1 MFQQKKI
8 RIDELLVKKGLAES
22 RTKAQSLIMMRRV
35 FCDGKLI
42 EKPGTKVNENSNVEI
57 KEELPYVSRGGL
69 KLESA
74 IKYFD
79 IELNGLIAM
88 DVGASTGGF
97 TDCLLKHG
105 VKRVYAI
112 DVGYG
117 ILDAKLRNDGRVIN
131 IEKTNIR
138 YIDKSL
144 IKDPIDI
151 AVIDVSFISLTKVI
165 PRVLEFLN
173 EKGKIVALIKPQ
185 FELSPKE
192 VGKGG
197 VVKDIKLQNKAVEK
211 VSQFLLELGLI
222 IEGVIPSSIT
232 GKKGNQEYLI
242 YCHL

>member
-1 MFQQKKI
+1 MLSKRKI
-8 RIDELLVKKGLAES
+8 RIDELLVEKGLVES
-22 RTKAQSLIMMRRV
+22 RAKAQSLIMMGRV
-35 FCDGKLI
+35 LCNGKVI
-42 EKPGTKVNENSNVEI
+42 DKAGSKVNLDAEI
-57 KEELPYVSRGGL
+57 EITQELPYVSRGGI

-74 IKYFD
+74 IKKFLVD
-79 IELNGLIAM
+79 LDGMVAM

-105 VKRVYAI
+105 VKKVYAI

-117 ILDAKLRNDGRVIN
+117 ILDAKLRNDERVIN

-138 YIDKSL
+138 YLNKDL
-144 IKDPIDI
+144 IKDQIDI
-151 AVIDVSFISLTKVI
+151 AVIDVSFISLTQVI
-165 PRVLEFLN
+165 PKVLEFLKPN
-173 EKGKIVALIKPQ
+173 GKIIALIKPQ

-197 VVKDIKLQNKAVEK
+197 IVKEKDLQMKAVTK
-211 VSQFLLELGLI
+211 ISHFIQELGLKVI
-222 IEGVIPSSIT
+222 GTIPSPIA